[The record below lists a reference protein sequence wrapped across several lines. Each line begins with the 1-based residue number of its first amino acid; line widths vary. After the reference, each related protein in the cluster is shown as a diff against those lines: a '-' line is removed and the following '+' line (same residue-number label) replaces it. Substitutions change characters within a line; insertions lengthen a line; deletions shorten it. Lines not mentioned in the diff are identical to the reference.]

1 VWLGRRVVLGVAGGV
16 AAYKCVLLARE
27 LARAGAEVDVVMT
40 RGAAEFVGPVTFE
53 AVTHRPVRT
62 SLWERGA
69 ALEHLTVPGDAD
81 LIIIAPAT
89 ANLLARA
96 AAGIADDLLTTMLV
110 AATAPVVFAPAMND
124 EMYANAATQAN
135 LAALAGRGWHA
146 VGPGVGDL
154 AEGPSTRPGRM
165 AEPDEIL
172 AHAARAISGP
182 SRLAGRRALIT
193 AGATREPIDRVRFV
207 SNRSSGKM
215 GYRLAEAAWR
225 RGANVTLISGPSGEP
240 APHGVTV
247 VRVETTGEMAAAVK
261 LALPGTDL
269 LVMAAA
275 PADFRP
281 TAPRTGKLPRSEGAF
296 TLELAPTDDILLAT
310 VADRPSDMIAVG
322 FALESGNAV
331 EKGRAKLDRKQ
342 LDLIVVNDADEA
354 GAGFDVDTNRV
365 TILDRRGRVEQVPLQ
380 AKAQVAEAILD
391 AVERY
396 RE

>member
-1 VWLGRRVVLGVAGGV
+1 MWLGRRVVLGIAGGI

-62 SLWERGA
+62 SLWEPGS
-69 ALEHLTVPGDAD
+69 ALAHLAVPANAD
-81 LIIIAPAT
+81 LIILAPAT
-89 ANLLARA
+89 ANILARA
-96 AAGIADDLLTTMLV
+96 AAGIADDLLTTMLT
-110 AATAPVVFAPAMND
+110 AATAPVLFAPAMND
-124 EMYANAATQAN
+124 EMFASAANQSNVAILVA
-135 LAALAGRGWHA
+135 RGWHL
-146 VGPGVGDL
+146 VGPGTGDL
-154 AEGPSTRPGRM
+154 AEGPSSRPGRM

-172 AHAARAISGP
+172 AHAARALASP
-182 SRLAGRRALIT
+182 SRLTGRRVLIT
-193 AGATREPIDRVRFV
+193 AGPTREPIDRVRFV

-225 RGANVTLISGPSGEP
+225 RGAAVTLVSGPSSEP
-240 APHGVTV
+240 VPHGVTLL
-247 VRVETTGEMAAAVK
+247 RVETTAEMAHAVK
-261 LALPGTDL
+261 RALPGTDVL
-269 LVMAAA
+269 IMAAA

-281 TAPRTGKLPRSEGAF
+281 AAPRTGKLPRSEGAF
-296 TLELAPTDDILLAT
+296 ALELAPTDDILLAT
-310 VADRPSDMIAVG
+310 AADRPSDMIAVG
-322 FALESGNAV
+322 FALEAGNAV

-342 LDLIVVNDADEA
+342 LDLIVVNDAEEA

-365 TILDRRGRVEQVPLQ
+365 TILDRRGRIEALPLQ

-396 RE
+396 RD